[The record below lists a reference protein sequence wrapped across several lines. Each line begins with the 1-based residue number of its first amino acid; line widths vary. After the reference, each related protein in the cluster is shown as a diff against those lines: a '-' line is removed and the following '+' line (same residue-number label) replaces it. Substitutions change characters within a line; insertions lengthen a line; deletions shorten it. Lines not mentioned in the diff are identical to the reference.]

1 MAMNKILSLVSKISS
16 AGNCF
21 ITAKL
26 KEYNYAN
33 LAPSHGDILVVLYQH
48 KKVTMQDLAQKI
60 GKTKATVTVLI
71 DKLENMGFVKRE
83 KSPADSRV
91 TYVTLAEKGIK
102 FKPVFESIS
111 KQLNNTLYKN
121 LSKEELAQLDGLLE
135 KILKNI

>member
-1 MAMNKILSLVSKISS
+1 MNKILSLVSKISG

-48 KKVTMQDLAQKI
+48 KKVTMQELAEKI

-83 KSPADSRV
+83 KSTADSRV
-91 TYVTLAEKGIK
+91 TYISLAEKGIK

-111 KQLNNTLYKN
+111 KQLNSTLYKN
-121 LSKEELAQLDGLLE
+121 LTKEELSQLDGLLE